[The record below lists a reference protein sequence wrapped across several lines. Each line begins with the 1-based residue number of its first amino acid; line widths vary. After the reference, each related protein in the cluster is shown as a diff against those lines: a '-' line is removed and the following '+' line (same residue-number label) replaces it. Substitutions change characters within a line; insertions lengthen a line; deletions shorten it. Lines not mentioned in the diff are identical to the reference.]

1 MQRDP
6 AALLSVIPE
15 LVECTAVRPESKR
28 PQDILSCRP
37 PFRAPA
43 VIQSVC
49 PLEVDCVLGRRVG
62 VTAQSSYHVAAAAA
76 YTGEGDAQKADP
88 DKGGCSLVSCAIR
101 GMGRRQQNVEDSAV
115 STPQQVVTPWEI
127 YKRRKGVAASL
138 FPVLVGGLLLPLT
151 RPPSAA
157 SHPIRNSSAAP
168 SDGPHAGIC

>member
-1 MQRDP
+1 VCLGGGSALQRNLHITSP
-6 AALLSVIPE
+6 RLQPTLE
-15 LVECTAVRPESKR
+15 KETRRK
-28 PQDILSCRP
+28 QILTK
-37 PFRAPA
+37 
-43 VIQSVC
+43 
-49 PLEVDCVLGRRVG
+49 VG
-62 VTAQSSYHVAAAAA
+62 AHWSI
-76 YTGEGDAQKADP
+76 
-88 DKGGCSLVSCAIR
+88 SCAIR